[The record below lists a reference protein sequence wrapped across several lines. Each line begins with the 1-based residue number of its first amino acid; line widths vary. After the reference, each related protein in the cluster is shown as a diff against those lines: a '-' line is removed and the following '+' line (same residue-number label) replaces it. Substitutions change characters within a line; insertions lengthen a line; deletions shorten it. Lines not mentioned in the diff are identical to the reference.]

1 MKRFNFNLVM
11 IALLLFMFKTGAFQI
26 DNDQS
31 DEQLYQTLIA
41 ISDDSKI
48 NNQQKLKQLQ
58 QFITRVSIKMH
69 PKISALARTKAM
81 AIAAME
87 NQTETLVDYQQEL
100 KNIPLANDEQQIINL
115 LSETAETN
123 LYRIQDKHVLVI
135 AKAKAL
141 LDQLS
146 VLPIS
151 KQDNYLDSTLTLS
164 VNDQA
169 FLNYII
175 ANSYFVTTNYEA
187 AQQHFLSAMQLYQST
202 KNLQGQAT
210 IYTNL
215 AMLSWAQHNYEKAL
229 SQNEKAFNIA
239 LVLSNEFMW
248 VNTMLNKGVYFQHL
262 RQFDN
267 ALATFQKLLEHPRI
281 DEYPERKIKALIAKA
296 DALQKIGLFEKSE
309 TFIQQALLIA
319 TANHD
324 NVNLY
329 TGKIALG
336 NLLTQQKKYD
346 EALKLYISA
355 EKYFKNNQQPRL
367 HSAALKSLSILFE
380 VKKDFQQALS
390 YHQQYATLSI
400 NNLRNAQKASIIRL
414 NEQFQAD
421 NKEKQ
426 IQLLQQ
432 ETALHQSNTQQ
443 AEDQKRFLL
452 ILVISSAII
461 IILLI
466 SRRYSK
472 KEAAKLQQMNSDI
485 AANEK
490 QLMLLSYAFKST
502 SDAVFITDNQFN
514 IEAVNN
520 AFVQIT
526 HKTMHQVIGKKV
538 NFATING
545 QDKNLADNIMLQAKI
560 ADTWQGELYEQ
571 RSNNEIY
578 PIELEVEAIKNGQLE
593 VIHYLGVFRDITAR
607 KKAQEQL
614 TRLAT
619 HDDLTGL
626 PNRALFESLIQ
637 QSCLNAKHV
646 NKLPTLLLFD
656 INGFKKINDSYG
668 HQFGDTI
675 ICEIAKRLKRVL
687 FTKDVIARI
696 NGAEFGI
703 LVELNNPKHSA
714 VRVSK
719 KIFSIFEQP
728 FMHNEVSLTINAS
741 MGIALYPQDS
751 DDAQELL
758 RKAAV
763 AMLDAKKTEGL
774 YYRFYESKMNTSVMK
789 QLEREQ
795 KLLNAINNQYF
806 DFYYQPVVDLETD
819 LIIGAEALIRWVEPD
834 GTIISPAE
842 FIPLAEQSEVI
853 AQIDRIAIKQVFDQ
867 VAAWQLAN
875 VQFGSIAINLSAQI
889 FSSPDELL
897 TMLQAKISQTG
908 VSPACIKFEIT
919 EGMLLTDVQTAIKT
933 MRKLKALGFKLSL
946 DDFGIGFS
954 SLNYLKKFPVDCIK
968 VDKSFIFNLHKSD
981 IDHSIVKAI
990 ISLAETLHLQVIAE
1004 GVEQQAHVDLLKDMQ
1019 CHQYQGFHFS
1029 KPLPVELFEIKL
1041 KNNTSSDLTKR

>member
-1 MKRFNFNLVM
+1 
-11 IALLLFMFKTGAFQI
+11 MFKIEAMQI
-26 DNDQS
+26 DNNQS
-31 DEQLYQTLIA
+31 DKQLYLALVA
-41 ISDDSKI
+41 IFEDSKI
-48 NNQQKLKQLQ
+48 SNQQKLTQLQ
-58 QFITRVSIKMH
+58 QFVMRVNVSMH
-69 PKISALARTKAM
+69 PKIAALARTKTMTVA
-81 AIAAME
+81 AIE
-87 NQTETLVDYQQEL
+87 NQEDILVSYQREL
-100 KNIPLANDEQQIINL
+100 KDIQLTSDEKKIINL
-115 LSETAETN
+115 LSAIAETN
-123 LYRIQDKHVLVI
+123 LHRIQDEHVFVI
-135 AKAKAL
+135 TKAKTL
-141 LDQLS
+141 LGQIS
-146 VLPIS
+146 SLPTS
-151 KQDNYLDSTLTLS
+151 KQDNYVDSALTVSL
-164 VNDQA
+164 NDQA
-169 FLNYII
+169 LLNYII
-175 ANSYFVTTNYEA
+175 ARSYFVTTSYEA
-187 AQQHFLSAMQLYQST
+187 AQQHLLNAMQLYETT
-202 KNLQGQAT
+202 KNLQGKAT
-210 IYTNL
+210 IYTSL
-215 AMLSWAQHNYEKAL
+215 AMLSWTQRNYKEAL
-229 SQNEKAFNIA
+229 EQNEKAFNIA

-248 VNTMLNKGVYFQHL
+248 ISTMLNKGVYYQSLH
-262 RQFDN
+262 QFDN
-267 ALATFQKLLEHPRI
+267 ALATFQKLLEHPAI
-281 DEYPERKIKALIAKA
+281 DQYPERKIKALIAKA
-296 DALQKIGLFEKSE
+296 DTLQSVGLFAESE
-309 TFIQQALLIA
+309 TFIQQALMIA
-319 TANHD
+319 TANND

-336 NLLTQQKKYD
+336 NLLVQQKKYD
-346 EALKLYISA
+346 EALQFYLSA
-355 EKYFKNNQQPRL
+355 KQYFEQNQHPRL
-367 HSAALKSLSILFE
+367 HSTALKALSSLFQE
-380 VKKDFQQALS
+380 KQDFQQALA
-390 YHQQYATLSI
+390 YHQQYTTL
-400 NNLRNAQKASIIRL
+400 NLNHLRNAQKASIIRL

-421 NKEKQ
+421 SKEKQ

-432 ETALHQSNTQQ
+432 ETALHQANTQQ

-452 ILVISSAII
+452 VLVVTCATI

-466 SRRYSK
+466 NRHYSK
-472 KEAAKLQQMNSDI
+472 QEAKRLQQLNSDI

-502 SDAVFITDNQFN
+502 SDGVFITDSQFN

-538 NFATING
+538 NFSDVNG
-545 QDKNLADNIMLQAKI
+545 QGNSLAENIMLQAKI
-560 ADTWQGELYEQ
+560 AGTWQGELYEQ
-571 RSNNEIY
+571 RSNSEVY
-578 PIELEVEAIKNGQLE
+578 PLELEVEAIKNEQLE

-626 PNRALFESLIQ
+626 PNRALFENFIQ
-637 QSCLNAKHV
+637 QSCLNAKHI

-668 HQFGDTI
+668 HQFGDAI
-675 ICEIAKRLKRVL
+675 ICEIAKRLKAVL
-687 FTKDVIARI
+687 FPKDIIARI

-719 KIFSIFEQP
+719 KVFSIFEQA
-728 FMHNEVSLTINAS
+728 FTHKNVTLTISAS
-741 MGIALYPQDS
+741 MGITLYPQDS
-751 DDAQELL
+751 HDAQELL

-763 AMLDAKKTEGL
+763 AMLDAKKTDGFQ
-774 YYRFYESKMNTSVMK
+774 YRFYESKMNTSVMK

-806 DFYYQPVVDLETD
+806 DFYYQPVVDIDTD
-819 LIIGAEALIRWVEPD
+819 LIIGAEALIRWIEPD

-867 VAAWQLAN
+867 VAAWQQAN
-875 VQFGSIAINLSAQI
+875 VSFGTIAINLSAQI
-889 FSSPDELL
+889 FSSPAELL

-933 MRKLKALGFKLSL
+933 MRDIKALGFKLSL

-968 VDKSFIFNLHKSD
+968 IDKSFIFNLHKSD

-990 ISLAETLHLQVIAE
+990 ISLAKTLNLQVIAE
-1004 GVEQQAHVDLLKDMQ
+1004 GVEQKTHVGLLKDMQ
-1019 CHQYQGFHFS
+1019 CHQYQGYYFS

-1041 KNNTSSDLTKR
+1041 KDNSTPTL